1 MNVCSC
7 VSCVQEQLDFSLKP
21 QASLSSSSRRK
32 AGTQTMKA
40 HLTWPPATIT
50 LVFILLPRRAFLL
63 HHSSSRR
70 SSSLGL
76 AISFSCVSDFSFFP
90 CFLWFSSF
98 YIQGGG
104 PGILVTST
112 VNVSILFSK
121 VTNHICD
128 SICLIIYL
136 VIYITMHKPCTYY
149 NGVWT
154 SYRYYN

>member
-40 HLTWPPATIT
+40 QLTWPPATIT
-50 LVFILLPRRAFLL
+50 LVFILLPRQACLL

-90 CFLWFSSF
+90 LLPLILAFSHTRW
-98 YIQGGG
+98 GGL
-104 PGILVTST
+104 GILVTST

-136 VIYITMHKPCTYY
+136 AIYITMHKPCTYY
-149 NGVWT
+149 NGV
-154 SYRYYN
+154 